1 ETVKAIQTDYQ
12 ADRKAADGLVKKFS
26 PEPFDRATA
35 FAKQGAAA
43 LKANRLIEARDSFRR
58 ARWSLPSLPA
68 SLPPHVARIL
78 GDGRLRHG
86 GVVNALAFNK
96 AGTRLVTAGAEGT
109 VKVWDAA
116 TGPEGVPYA
125 GHTDA
130 VRAVAFSHD
139 GKFIASGGADKEI
152 RIWEA
157 ETGKDVKPLTG
168 HTEAVSGLAFSPDG
182 KLLAAAGLDKQ
193 VRIYDIDGAKV

>member
-1 ETVKAIQTDYQ
+1 KSYQ
-12 ADRKAADGLVKKFS
+12 GERAAADKTGLTKKFS
-26 PEPFDRATA
+26 PEWYDRAA
-35 FAKQGAAA
+35 ILARQGAAA

-68 SLPPHVARIL
+68 SLPGHVARIF

-96 AGTRLVTAGAEGT
+96 TGTRLATAGAEGT

-116 TGPEGVPYA
+116 TGREVAHYG

-130 VRAVAFSHD
+130 VRAVAFTAD
-139 GKFIASGGADKEI
+139 GKWIASGGADKEI
-152 RIWEA
+152 KIWET
-157 ETGKDVKPLTG
+157 ETGKDVKPLT
-168 HTEAVSGLAFSPDG
+168 
-182 KLLAAAGLDKQ
+182 
-193 VRIYDIDGAKV
+193 